1 MKMAMRRVTLSASLF
16 ALCTAFPTLI
26 APALASD
33 ESAFPAPPEAFEL
46 VLTPSDLG
54 LGQPAAMRAPDMPAP
69 DMPAPDMPASA
80 EPEPPIAV
88 QLSEAE
94 IERNFPAPP
103 ELPPLVLDSL
113 VEKPA
118 NDLATA
124 PSTEMPADPGI
135 AAAPTPPAAAEPGPM
150 LTAAIKP
157 AGPVIEQ
164 DAPTLSPL
172 TSAAPSPAETP
183 AAATVQ
189 DIPAPPY
196 PAIIVLD
203 EPATPP
209 AAGPARPVIA
219 APAAPDEITPLLAER
234 LARAVAQPW
243 LPERDERA
251 IISFYEARGHKPLWH
266 SADGL
271 TETGQRLRSQLSRA
285 PEDGLRPEDY
295 AAPRLIN
302 PRPLDLAL
310 ADIRLT
316 ALAVRYA
323 RDARGGR
330 IDPRRLSA
338 LITPKLDLPAASEVL
353 ARLDGHAEPDTVL
366 ASYQPAHE
374 GYRALKAKL
383 AELRQSQPQAQP
395 SVRIPAG
402 PAIRIG
408 MRDDRITLIRARF
421 GFAPEDSRMHDA
433 GLATVVAGFQ
443 RDNALPANGVINRAT
458 IDAMNGGGPSA
469 RSADLIANM
478 ERWRW
483 LAGDLGSEH
492 LIVNVPEYM
501 VRKVDQGQVVHA
513 ARVVVGKAERPT
525 PIFSDMMDHL
535 VLNPSWTIPPTIL
548 REDVLPKLAADPG
561 YAERRGYQVIRR
573 GNNITVR
580 QPPGPDNA
588 LGNIKFMFPNDHAVY
603 LHDTPSRNL
612 FASARRAYSSGCV
625 RVERPLRLA
634 ELVLAGTDGDWSER
648 RLQGLV
654 GSGERTI
661 RLTRKL
667 PIHIVYMTQTVDAD
681 GTLRNFE
688 DIYGFH
694 RRTREALGL

>member
-1 MKMAMRRVTLSASLF
+1 MAMRRVTLSASLF
-16 ALCTAFPTLI
+16 ALCAAFPTLI

-54 LGQPAAMRAPDMPAP
+54 LGQPAAMRTH
-69 DMPAPDMPASA
+69 A
-80 EPEPPIAV
+80 EPESLIAV
-88 QLSEAE
+88 QLSETDVK
-94 IERNFPAPP
+94 RNFPAPP
-103 ELPPLVLDSL
+103 EPPPLVLDIL

-118 NDLATA
+118 TDLATA

-135 AAAPTPPAAAEPGPM
+135 AAAPTSPAAAEPGPM

-172 TSAAPSPAETP
+172 TSAAPSPAQTP
-183 AAATVQ
+183 DAAIVQ

-203 EPATPP
+203 EPVTPP
-209 AAGPARPVIA
+209 APEPARPVI
-219 APAAPDEITPLLAER
+219 AAPDEITPLLAER
-234 LARAVAQPW
+234 LAKAVAQPW
-243 LPERDERA
+243 LPERDERT

-271 TETGQRLRSQLSRA
+271 TQTGQRLRSQLSRA
-285 PEDGLRPEDY
+285 AEDGLRPEDY
-295 AAPRLIN
+295 ATPRLIN

-421 GFAPEDSRMHDA
+421 GFAPEDGRVHDA
-433 GLATVVAGFQ
+433 GLATLVASFQ

-458 IDAMNGGGPSA
+458 IDAMNGGGPTA
-469 RSADLIANM
+469 KSADLIANM

-483 LAGDLGSEH
+483 LAGDLGSEY
-492 LIVNVPEYM
+492 LIINVPEYM
-501 VRKVDQGQVVHA
+501 VRKVDHGEVVHA

-525 PIFSDMMDHL
+525 PIFSDLMDHL

-548 REDVLPKLAADPG
+548 REDILPRLAADPG

-580 QPPGPDNA
+580 QPPGPANA

-625 RVERPLRLA
+625 RVERPLKLA
-634 ELVLAGTDGDWSER
+634 ELVLAGTDGGWSEQ
-648 RLQGLV
+648 RLQSLV

-667 PIHIVYMTQTVDAD
+667 PIHIVYMTQAVDTD

>member
-1 MKMAMRRVTLSASLF
+1 MAARRVTLSASLI
-16 ALCTAFPTLI
+16 ALCVAFPALI

-33 ESAFPAPPEAFEL
+33 ESAFPAPPEAIEL
-46 VLTPSDLG
+46 VLTPADLG
-54 LGQPAAMRAPDMPAP
+54 QDQTVPNPV
-69 DMPAPDMPASA
+69 SA
-80 EPEPPIAV
+80 EPTPLPAI
-88 QLSEAE
+88 QLSSEE
-94 IERNFPAPP
+94 VERNFPAPP
-103 ELPPLVLDSL
+103 EPLPLVLDVP

-118 NDLATA
+118 SDL
-124 PSTEMPADPGI
+124 
-135 AAAPTPPAAAEPGPM
+135 AAAPAGGTAESPPANAGVAVAVPAAPPAMGEPGPM
-150 LTAAIKP
+150 LNSAIKP
-157 AGPVIEQ
+157 AEPVTEQ
-164 DAPTLSPL
+164 DAPTLSFL
-172 TSAAPSPAETP
+172 MTAAPSPSEMP
-183 AAATVQ
+183 AVDTV

-203 EPATPP
+203 EPTTPP
-209 AAGPARPVIA
+209 AAAPAQSVIA
-219 APAAPDEITPLLAER
+219 TPAAPDEITPLLAAR
-234 LARAVAQPW
+234 LAQAVAQPW

-251 IISFYEARGHKPLWH
+251 IVSFYEARDHKPMWH

-271 TETGQRLRSQLSRA
+271 TEAGQRLRAQLSRA
-285 PEDGLRPEDY
+285 AEDGLRPEDY

-316 ALAVRYA
+316 TLAVRYA

-338 LITPKLDLPAASEVL
+338 LITPKLDLPAARDVL

-383 AELRQSQPQAQP
+383 AEVRQSQPQAQP

-421 GFAPEDSRMHDA
+421 GFAPEDGRMHDA
-433 GLATVVAGFQ
+433 GLATVVASFQ
-443 RDNALPANGVINRAT
+443 RENGLPSNGIINRAT
-458 IDAMNGGGPSA
+458 IDAMNGGTASA
-469 RSADLIANM
+469 KSADLIANM

-483 LAGDLGSEH
+483 LPGDLGSEH

-501 VRKVDQGQVVHA
+501 VRKVENGEVIHA
-513 ARVVVGKAERPT
+513 SRVVVGKAERPT
-525 PIFSDMMDHL
+525 PIFSDLMDHL

-548 REDVLPKLAADPG
+548 RQDILPKLAADPG

-580 QPPGPDNA
+580 QPPGPGNA

-612 FASARRAYSSGCV
+612 FASARRAHSSGCV

-634 ELVLAGTDGDWSER
+634 ELVLAGTDGGWSER
-648 RLQGLV
+648 RLQSLV

-667 PIHIVYMTQTVDAD
+667 PIHIVYMTQAVDAD

>member
-16 ALCTAFPTLI
+16 ALCAAFPTLI

-54 LGQPAAMRAPDMPAP
+54 LGQPAAMRTH
-69 DMPAPDMPASA
+69 A
-80 EPEPPIAV
+80 EPESLIAV
-88 QLSEAE
+88 QLSETDVK
-94 IERNFPAPP
+94 RNFPAPP
-103 ELPPLVLDSL
+103 EPPPLVLDIL

-118 NDLATA
+118 TDLATA

-135 AAAPTPPAAAEPGPM
+135 AAAPTSPAAAEPGPM

-172 TSAAPSPAETP
+172 TSAAPSPAQTP
-183 AAATVQ
+183 DAAIVQ

-203 EPATPP
+203 EPVTPP
-209 AAGPARPVIA
+209 APEPARPVI
-219 APAAPDEITPLLAER
+219 AAPDEITPLLAER
-234 LARAVAQPW
+234 LAKAVAQPW
-243 LPERDERA
+243 LPERDERT

-271 TETGQRLRSQLSRA
+271 TQTGQRLRSQLSRA
-285 PEDGLRPEDY
+285 AEDGLRPEDY
-295 AAPRLIN
+295 ATPRLIN

-421 GFAPEDSRMHDA
+421 GFAPEDGRVHDA
-433 GLATVVAGFQ
+433 GLATLVASFQ

-458 IDAMNGGGPSA
+458 IDAMNGGGPTA
-469 RSADLIANM
+469 KSADLIANM

-483 LAGDLGSEH
+483 LAGDLGSEY
-492 LIVNVPEYM
+492 LIINVPEYM
-501 VRKVDQGQVVHA
+501 VRKVDHGEVVHA

-525 PIFSDMMDHL
+525 PIFSDLMDHL

-548 REDVLPKLAADPG
+548 REDILPKLAADPG

-580 QPPGPDNA
+580 QPPGPANA

-625 RVERPLRLA
+625 RVERPLKLA
-634 ELVLAGTDGDWSER
+634 ELVLAGTDGGWSEQ
-648 RLQGLV
+648 RLQSLV

-667 PIHIVYMTQTVDAD
+667 PIHIVYMTQAVDTD

>member
-1 MKMAMRRVTLSASLF
+1 MAMRRVTLSASLF
-16 ALCTAFPTLI
+16 ALCAAFPTLI

-54 LGQPAAMRAPDMPAP
+54 LGQPAAMRTH
-69 DMPAPDMPASA
+69 A
-80 EPEPPIAV
+80 EPESLIAV
-88 QLSEAE
+88 QLSETDVK
-94 IERNFPAPP
+94 RNFPAPP
-103 ELPPLVLDSL
+103 EPPPLVLDIL

-118 NDLATA
+118 TDLATA

-135 AAAPTPPAAAEPGPM
+135 AAAPTSPAAAEPGPM

-172 TSAAPSPAETP
+172 TSAAPSPAQTP
-183 AAATVQ
+183 DAAIVQ

-203 EPATPP
+203 EPVTPP
-209 AAGPARPVIA
+209 APEPARPVI
-219 APAAPDEITPLLAER
+219 AAPDEITPLLAER
-234 LARAVAQPW
+234 LAKAVAQPW
-243 LPERDERA
+243 LPERDERT

-271 TETGQRLRSQLSRA
+271 TQTGQRLRSQLSRA
-285 PEDGLRPEDY
+285 AEDGLRPEDY
-295 AAPRLIN
+295 ATPRLIN

-421 GFAPEDSRMHDA
+421 GFAPEDGRVHDA
-433 GLATVVAGFQ
+433 GLATLVASFQ

-458 IDAMNGGGPSA
+458 IDAMNGGGPTA
-469 RSADLIANM
+469 KSADLIANM

-483 LAGDLGSEH
+483 LAGDLGSEY
-492 LIVNVPEYM
+492 LIINVPEYM
-501 VRKVDQGQVVHA
+501 VRKVDHGEVVHA

-525 PIFSDMMDHL
+525 PIFSDLMDHL

-548 REDVLPKLAADPG
+548 REDILPKLAADPG

-580 QPPGPDNA
+580 QPPGPANA

-625 RVERPLRLA
+625 RVERPLKLA
-634 ELVLAGTDGDWSER
+634 ELVLAGTDGGWSEQ
-648 RLQGLV
+648 RLQSLV

-667 PIHIVYMTQTVDAD
+667 PIHIVYMTQAVDAD

>member
-16 ALCTAFPTLI
+16 ALCAAFPTLI

-54 LGQPAAMRAPDMPAP
+54 LGQPAAMRTP
-69 DMPAPDMPASA
+69 A
-80 EPEPPIAV
+80 EPESLIAV
-88 QLSEAE
+88 QLSETDVK
-94 IERNFPAPP
+94 RNFPAPP
-103 ELPPLVLDSL
+103 EPPPLVLDIL

-118 NDLATA
+118 TDLATA
-124 PSTEMPADPGI
+124 PSTEMPADPGV
-135 AAAPTPPAAAEPGPM
+135 AAAPTSPAAAEPGPM

-172 TSAAPSPAETP
+172 TSAAPSPAQTP
-183 AAATVQ
+183 DAAIVQ

-203 EPATPP
+203 EPVTPP
-209 AAGPARPVIA
+209 APEPARPVI
-219 APAAPDEITPLLAER
+219 AAPDEITPLLAER
-234 LARAVAQPW
+234 LAKAVAQPW
-243 LPERDERA
+243 LPERDERT

-271 TETGQRLRSQLSRA
+271 TQTGQRLRSQLSRA
-285 PEDGLRPEDY
+285 AEDGLRPEDY
-295 AAPRLIN
+295 ATPRLIN

-421 GFAPEDSRMHDA
+421 GFAPEDGRVHDA
-433 GLATVVAGFQ
+433 GLATLVASFQ

-458 IDAMNGGGPSA
+458 IDAMNGGGPTA
-469 RSADLIANM
+469 KSADLIANM

-483 LAGDLGSEH
+483 LAGDLGSEY
-492 LIVNVPEYM
+492 LIINVPEYM
-501 VRKVDQGQVVHA
+501 VRKVDHGEVVHA

-525 PIFSDMMDHL
+525 PIFSDLMDHL

-548 REDVLPKLAADPG
+548 REDILPRLAADPG

-580 QPPGPDNA
+580 QPPGPANA

-625 RVERPLRLA
+625 RVERPLKLA
-634 ELVLAGTDGDWSER
+634 ELVLAGTDGGWSEQ
-648 RLQGLV
+648 RLQSLV

-667 PIHIVYMTQTVDAD
+667 PIHIVYMTQAVDTD

>member
-1 MKMAMRRVTLSASLF
+1 MAMRRVTLSASLF
-16 ALCTAFPTLI
+16 ALCAAFPTLI
-26 APALASD
+26 TPALASD

-54 LGQPAAMRAPDMPAP
+54 LGQSTAVLAPV
-69 DMPAPDMPASA
+69 
-80 EPEPPIAV
+80 EPEPLIAV

-94 IERNFPAPP
+94 VERNFPAPP
-103 ELPPLVLDSL
+103 ELPPLVLDIP

-118 NDLATA
+118 TDLATA
-124 PSTEMPADPGI
+124 PATEAPAALPVDSDI
-135 AAAPTPPAAAEPGPM
+135 AAAPASPATAEPGPM

-157 AGPVIEQ
+157 AEPVIEQ
-164 DAPTLSPL
+164 DAPALSPL

-183 AAATVQ
+183 ATAIVQ

-209 AAGPARPVIA
+209 AAEPARPVIA

-234 LARAVAQPW
+234 LAKAVAQSW

-266 SADGL
+266 SAEGL
-271 TETGQRLRSQLSRA
+271 TEIGQRLRTQLSRA
-285 PEDGLRPEDY
+285 AEDGLRPEDY

-338 LITPKLDLPAASEVL
+338 LITPKLDLPSAGEVL

-395 SVRIPAG
+395 LVRIPAG

-421 GFAPEDSRMHDA
+421 GFAPEDGRMHDA
-433 GLATVVAGFQ
+433 GLATVVASFQ

-458 IDAMNGGGPSA
+458 IDAMNGGDPSA
-469 RSADLIANM
+469 KSADLIANM

-483 LAGDLGSEH
+483 LPGDLGTEH

-501 VRKVDQGQVVHA
+501 VRKVENGEVVHA

-525 PIFSDMMDHL
+525 PIFSDLMDHL

-548 REDVLPKLAADPG
+548 RKDVLPKLAADPG

-580 QPPGPDNA
+580 QPPGPANA

-625 RVERPLRLA
+625 RVERPLKLA
-634 ELVLAGTDGDWSER
+634 EMVLAGTDGGWSER
-648 RLQGLV
+648 RLQSLV

-667 PIHIVYMTQTVDAD
+667 PIHIVYMTQAVDAD

-688 DIYGFH
+688 DIYGFQ

>member
-1 MKMAMRRVTLSASLF
+1 MAMRRVTLSASLF
-16 ALCTAFPTLI
+16 ALCAAFPTLI

-54 LGQPAAMRAPDMPAP
+54 LGQPAAMRTH
-69 DMPAPDMPASA
+69 A
-80 EPEPPIAV
+80 EPESLIAV
-88 QLSEAE
+88 QLSETDVK
-94 IERNFPAPP
+94 RNFPAPP
-103 ELPPLVLDSL
+103 EPPPLVLDIL

-118 NDLATA
+118 TDLATA
-124 PSTEMPADPGI
+124 PSTEMPADPGV
-135 AAAPTPPAAAEPGPM
+135 AAAPTSPAAAEPGPM

-172 TSAAPSPAETP
+172 TSAAPSPAQTP
-183 AAATVQ
+183 DAAIVQ

-203 EPATPP
+203 EPVTPP
-209 AAGPARPVIA
+209 APEPARPVI
-219 APAAPDEITPLLAER
+219 AAPDEITPLLAER
-234 LARAVAQPW
+234 LAKAVAQPW
-243 LPERDERA
+243 LPERDERT

-271 TETGQRLRSQLSRA
+271 TQTGQRLRSQLSRA
-285 PEDGLRPEDY
+285 AEDGLRPEDY
-295 AAPRLIN
+295 ATPRLIN

-421 GFAPEDSRMHDA
+421 GFAPEDGRVHDA
-433 GLATVVAGFQ
+433 GLATLVASFQ

-458 IDAMNGGGPSA
+458 IDAMNGGGPTA
-469 RSADLIANM
+469 KSADLIANM

-483 LAGDLGSEH
+483 LAGDLGSEY
-492 LIVNVPEYM
+492 LIINVPEYM
-501 VRKVDQGQVVHA
+501 VRKVDHGEVVHA

-525 PIFSDMMDHL
+525 PIFSDLMDHL

-548 REDVLPKLAADPG
+548 REDILPRLAADPG

-580 QPPGPDNA
+580 QPPGPANA

-625 RVERPLRLA
+625 RVERPLKLA
-634 ELVLAGTDGDWSER
+634 ELVLAGTDGGWSEQ
-648 RLQGLV
+648 RLQSLV

-667 PIHIVYMTQTVDAD
+667 PIHIVYMTQAVDTD

>member
-1 MKMAMRRVTLSASLF
+1 MAMRRVTLSASLF
-16 ALCTAFPTLI
+16 ALCAAFPTLI

-54 LGQPAAMRAPDMPAP
+54 LGQPAAMRTP
-69 DMPAPDMPASA
+69 A
-80 EPEPPIAV
+80 EPESLIAV
-88 QLSEAE
+88 QLSETE
-94 IERNFPAPP
+94 VKRNFPAPP
-103 ELPPLVLDSL
+103 EPPPLVLDIL

-118 NDLATA
+118 TDLATA

-135 AAAPTPPAAAEPGPM
+135 AAAPTSPAAAEPGPM

-172 TSAAPSPAETP
+172 TSAAPSPAQTP
-183 AAATVQ
+183 DAAIVQ

-203 EPATPP
+203 EPVTPP
-209 AAGPARPVIA
+209 APEPARPVI
-219 APAAPDEITPLLAER
+219 AAPDEITPLLAER
-234 LARAVAQPW
+234 LAKAVAQPW
-243 LPERDERA
+243 LPERDERT

-271 TETGQRLRSQLSRA
+271 TQTGQRLRSQLSRA
-285 PEDGLRPEDY
+285 AEDGLRPEDY
-295 AAPRLIN
+295 ATPRLIN

-421 GFAPEDSRMHDA
+421 GFAPEDGRVHDA
-433 GLATVVAGFQ
+433 GLATLVASFQ

-458 IDAMNGGGPSA
+458 IDAMNGGGPTA
-469 RSADLIANM
+469 KSADLIANM

-483 LAGDLGSEH
+483 LAGDLGSEY
-492 LIVNVPEYM
+492 LIINVPEYM
-501 VRKVDQGQVVHA
+501 VRKVDHGEVVHA

-525 PIFSDMMDHL
+525 PIFSDLMDHL

-548 REDVLPKLAADPG
+548 REDILPRLAADPG

-580 QPPGPDNA
+580 QPPGPANA

-625 RVERPLRLA
+625 RVERPLKLA
-634 ELVLAGTDGDWSER
+634 ELVLAGTDGGWSEQ
-648 RLQGLV
+648 RLQSLV

-667 PIHIVYMTQTVDAD
+667 PIHIVYMTQAVDTD

>member
-16 ALCTAFPTLI
+16 ALCAAFPTLI

-54 LGQPAAMRAPDMPAP
+54 LGQPAAMRTP
-69 DMPAPDMPASA
+69 A
-80 EPEPPIAV
+80 EPESLIAV
-88 QLSEAE
+88 QLSETE
-94 IERNFPAPP
+94 VKRNFPAPP
-103 ELPPLVLDSL
+103 EPPPLVLDIL

-118 NDLATA
+118 TDLATA

-135 AAAPTPPAAAEPGPM
+135 AAAPTSPAAAEPGPM

-172 TSAAPSPAETP
+172 TSAAPSPAQTP
-183 AAATVQ
+183 DAAIVQ

-203 EPATPP
+203 EPVTPP
-209 AAGPARPVIA
+209 APEPARPVI
-219 APAAPDEITPLLAER
+219 AAPDEITPLLAER
-234 LARAVAQPW
+234 LAKAVAQPW
-243 LPERDERA
+243 LPERDERT

-271 TETGQRLRSQLSRA
+271 TQTGQRLRSQLSRA
-285 PEDGLRPEDY
+285 AEDGLRPEDY
-295 AAPRLIN
+295 ATPRLIN

-421 GFAPEDSRMHDA
+421 GFAPEDGRVHDA
-433 GLATVVAGFQ
+433 GLATLVASFQ

-458 IDAMNGGGPSA
+458 IDAMNGGGPTA
-469 RSADLIANM
+469 KSADLIANM

-483 LAGDLGSEH
+483 LAGDLGSEY
-492 LIVNVPEYM
+492 LIINVPEYM
-501 VRKVDQGQVVHA
+501 VRKVDHGEVVHA

-525 PIFSDMMDHL
+525 PIFSDLMDHL

-548 REDVLPKLAADPG
+548 REDILPRLAADPG

-580 QPPGPDNA
+580 QPPGPANA

-625 RVERPLRLA
+625 RVERPLKLA
-634 ELVLAGTDGDWSER
+634 ELVLAGTDGGWSEQ
-648 RLQGLV
+648 RLQSLV

-667 PIHIVYMTQTVDAD
+667 PIHIVYMTQAVDAD

>member
-16 ALCTAFPTLI
+16 ALCAAFPTLI

-54 LGQPAAMRAPDMPAP
+54 LGQPAAMRTH
-69 DMPAPDMPASA
+69 A
-80 EPEPPIAV
+80 EPESLIAV
-88 QLSEAE
+88 QLSETDVK
-94 IERNFPAPP
+94 RNFPAPP
-103 ELPPLVLDSL
+103 EPPPLVLDIL

-118 NDLATA
+118 TDLATA

-135 AAAPTPPAAAEPGPM
+135 AAAPTSPAAAEPGPM

-172 TSAAPSPAETP
+172 TSAAPSPAQTP
-183 AAATVQ
+183 DAAIVQ

-203 EPATPP
+203 EPVTPP
-209 AAGPARPVIA
+209 APEPARPVI
-219 APAAPDEITPLLAER
+219 AAPDEITPLLAER
-234 LARAVAQPW
+234 LAKAVAQPW
-243 LPERDERA
+243 LPERDERT

-271 TETGQRLRSQLSRA
+271 TQTGQRLRSQLSRA
-285 PEDGLRPEDY
+285 AEDGLRPEDY
-295 AAPRLIN
+295 ATPRLIN

-421 GFAPEDSRMHDA
+421 GFAPEDGRVHDA
-433 GLATVVAGFQ
+433 GLATLVASFQ

-458 IDAMNGGGPSA
+458 IDAMNGGGPTA
-469 RSADLIANM
+469 KSADLIANM

-483 LAGDLGSEH
+483 LAGDLGSEY
-492 LIVNVPEYM
+492 LIINVPEYM
-501 VRKVDQGQVVHA
+501 VRKVDHGEVVHA

-525 PIFSDMMDHL
+525 PIFSDLMDHL

-548 REDVLPKLAADPG
+548 REDILPRLAADPG

-580 QPPGPDNA
+580 QPPGPANA

-625 RVERPLRLA
+625 RVERPLKLA
-634 ELVLAGTDGDWSER
+634 ELVLAGTDGGWSEQ
-648 RLQGLV
+648 RLQSLV

-667 PIHIVYMTQTVDAD
+667 PIHIVYMTQAVDTD

>member
-1 MKMAMRRVTLSASLF
+1 MAMRRVTLSASLF
-16 ALCTAFPTLI
+16 ALCAAFPTLI

-54 LGQPAAMRAPDMPAP
+54 LGQPTAMLAPV
-69 DMPAPDMPASA
+69 
-80 EPEPPIAV
+80 EPEPLIAV
-88 QLSEAE
+88 QISETE
-94 IERNFPAPP
+94 VERNFPAPP
-103 ELPPLVLDSL
+103 EPPPLVLDIP

-118 NDLATA
+118 TDLARA
-124 PSTEMPADPGI
+124 PSTEAPAALPVDSGI
-135 AAAPTPPAAAEPGPM
+135 AAAPASPATAEPGPM
-150 LTAAIKP
+150 LTATIKP
-157 AGPVIEQ
+157 AEPVIEQ
-164 DAPTLSPL
+164 DAPALSPL

-183 AAATVQ
+183 AAAIVQ

-209 AAGPARPVIA
+209 AAEPARPVIA

-234 LARAVAQPW
+234 LAKAVAQPW

-266 SADGL
+266 SAEGL
-271 TETGQRLRSQLSRA
+271 TETGQRLRTQLSRA
-285 PEDGLRPEDY
+285 AEDGLRPEDY

-338 LITPKLDLPAASEVL
+338 LITPKLDLPSAGEVL

-366 ASYQPAHE
+366 ASYQPTHE
-374 GYRALKAKL
+374 GYRALKSKL
-383 AELRQSQPQAQP
+383 AELRQSQPQPQP

-421 GFAPEDSRMHDA
+421 GFAPEDGRMHDA
-433 GLATVVAGFQ
+433 GLATVVASFQ

-458 IDAMNGGGPSA
+458 IDAMNGGDPSA
-469 RSADLIANM
+469 KSADLIANM

-483 LAGDLGSEH
+483 LPGDLGSEH

-501 VRKVDQGQVVHA
+501 VRKVENGEVVHA

-525 PIFSDMMDHL
+525 PIFSDLMDHL

-548 REDVLPKLAADPG
+548 RKDVLPKLAADPS

-580 QPPGPDNA
+580 QPPGPANA

-625 RVERPLRLA
+625 RVERPLKLA
-634 ELVLAGTDGDWSER
+634 ELVLAGTDGGWSER
-648 RLQGLV
+648 RLQSLV

-667 PIHIVYMTQTVDAD
+667 PIHIVYMTQAVDAD

>member
-16 ALCTAFPTLI
+16 ALCAAFPTLI

-54 LGQPAAMRAPDMPAP
+54 LGQPAAMRTP
-69 DMPAPDMPASA
+69 A
-80 EPEPPIAV
+80 EPESLIAV
-88 QLSEAE
+88 QLSETDVK
-94 IERNFPAPP
+94 RNFPAPP
-103 ELPPLVLDSL
+103 EPPPLVLDIL

-118 NDLATA
+118 TDLATA

-135 AAAPTPPAAAEPGPM
+135 AAAPTSPAAAEPGPM

-172 TSAAPSPAETP
+172 TSAAPSPAQTP
-183 AAATVQ
+183 DAAIVQ

-203 EPATPP
+203 EPVTPP
-209 AAGPARPVIA
+209 APEPARPVI
-219 APAAPDEITPLLAER
+219 AAPDEITPLLAER
-234 LARAVAQPW
+234 LAKAVAQPW
-243 LPERDERA
+243 LPERDERT

-271 TETGQRLRSQLSRA
+271 TQTGQRLRSQLSRA
-285 PEDGLRPEDY
+285 AEDGLRPEDY
-295 AAPRLIN
+295 ATPRLIN

-421 GFAPEDSRMHDA
+421 GFAPEDGRVHDA
-433 GLATVVAGFQ
+433 GLATLVASFQ

-458 IDAMNGGGPSA
+458 IDAMNGGGPTA
-469 RSADLIANM
+469 KSADLIANM

-483 LAGDLGSEH
+483 LAGDLGSEY
-492 LIVNVPEYM
+492 LIINVPEYM
-501 VRKVDQGQVVHA
+501 VRKVDHGEVVHA

-525 PIFSDMMDHL
+525 PIFSDLMDHL

-548 REDVLPKLAADPG
+548 REDILPKLAADPG

-580 QPPGPDNA
+580 QPPGPANA

-625 RVERPLRLA
+625 RVERPLKLA
-634 ELVLAGTDGDWSER
+634 ELVLAGTDGGWSEQ
-648 RLQGLV
+648 RLQSLV

-667 PIHIVYMTQTVDAD
+667 PIHIVYMTQAVDTD

>member
-1 MKMAMRRVTLSASLF
+1 MAMRRVTLSASLF
-16 ALCTAFPTLI
+16 ALCAAFPTLI
-26 APALASD
+26 TPALASD

-54 LGQPAAMRAPDMPAP
+54 LGQSTAVLAPV
-69 DMPAPDMPASA
+69 
-80 EPEPPIAV
+80 EPEPLTAV

-94 IERNFPAPP
+94 VERNFPAPP
-103 ELPPLVLDSL
+103 ELPPLVLDIP

-118 NDLATA
+118 TDLATA
-124 PSTEMPADPGI
+124 PATEAPAALPVDSGI
-135 AAAPTPPAAAEPGPM
+135 AAAPASPATAEPGPM

-157 AGPVIEQ
+157 AEPVIEQ

-183 AAATVQ
+183 AAAIVQ
-189 DIPAPPY
+189 NIPTPPY

-209 AAGPARPVIA
+209 AAEPARPVIA

-234 LARAVAQPW
+234 LAKAVAQPW

-266 SADGL
+266 SAEGL
-271 TETGQRLRSQLSRA
+271 TEVGQRLRTQLSRA
-285 PEDGLRPEDY
+285 AEDGLRPEDY

-316 ALAVRYA
+316 TLAVRYA

-338 LITPKLDLPAASEVL
+338 LITPKLDLPSAGEVL

-395 SVRIPAG
+395 LVRIPAG

-421 GFAPEDSRMHDA
+421 GFAPEDGRMHDA
-433 GLATVVAGFQ
+433 GLATVVASFQ

-458 IDAMNGGGPSA
+458 IDAMNGGDPSA
-469 RSADLIANM
+469 KSADLIANM

-483 LAGDLGSEH
+483 LPGDLGSEH

-501 VRKVDQGQVVHA
+501 VRKVENGEVVHA

-525 PIFSDMMDHL
+525 PIFSDLMDHL

-548 REDVLPKLAADPG
+548 RKDVLPKLAADPG

-580 QPPGPDNA
+580 QPPGPGNA

-625 RVERPLRLA
+625 RVERPLKLA
-634 ELVLAGTDGDWSER
+634 EMVLAGTDGGWSER
-648 RLQGLV
+648 RLQSLV

-667 PIHIVYMTQTVDAD
+667 PIHIVYMTQAVDAD

-688 DIYGFH
+688 DIYGFQ

>member
-1 MKMAMRRVTLSASLF
+1 
-16 ALCTAFPTLI
+16 
-26 APALASD
+26 
-33 ESAFPAPPEAFEL
+33 
-46 VLTPSDLG
+46 
-54 LGQPAAMRAPDMPAP
+54 
-69 DMPAPDMPASA
+69 
-80 EPEPPIAV
+80 
-88 QLSEAE
+88 
-94 IERNFPAPP
+94 
-103 ELPPLVLDSL
+103 
-113 VEKPA
+113 
-118 NDLATA
+118 
-124 PSTEMPADPGI
+124 
-135 AAAPTPPAAAEPGPM
+135 
-150 LTAAIKP
+150 
-157 AGPVIEQ
+157 
-164 DAPTLSPL
+164 
-172 TSAAPSPAETP
+172 
-183 AAATVQ
+183 
-189 DIPAPPY
+189 
-196 PAIIVLD
+196 
-203 EPATPP
+203 
-209 AAGPARPVIA
+209 
-219 APAAPDEITPLLAER
+219 
-234 LARAVAQPW
+234 VAQPW
-243 LPERDERA
+243 LPERDERT

-271 TETGQRLRSQLSRA
+271 TQTGQRLRSQLSRA
-285 PEDGLRPEDY
+285 AEDGLRPEDY
-295 AAPRLIN
+295 ATPRLIN

-421 GFAPEDSRMHDA
+421 GFAPEDGRVHDA
-433 GLATVVAGFQ
+433 GLATLVASFQ

-458 IDAMNGGGPSA
+458 IDAMNGGGPTA
-469 RSADLIANM
+469 KSADLIANM

-483 LAGDLGSEH
+483 LAGDLGSEY
-492 LIVNVPEYM
+492 LIINVPEYM
-501 VRKVDQGQVVHA
+501 VRKVDHGEVVHA

-525 PIFSDMMDHL
+525 PIFSDLMDHL

-548 REDVLPKLAADPG
+548 REDILPRLAADPG

-580 QPPGPDNA
+580 QPPGPANA

-625 RVERPLRLA
+625 RVERPLKLA
-634 ELVLAGTDGDWSER
+634 ELVLAGTDGGWSEQ
-648 RLQGLV
+648 RLQSLV

-667 PIHIVYMTQTVDAD
+667 PIHIVYMTQAVDTD

>member
-1 MKMAMRRVTLSASLF
+1 MAMRRVTLSASLF
-16 ALCTAFPTLI
+16 ALCAAFPTLI

-54 LGQPAAMRAPDMPAP
+54 LGQPAAMRTP
-69 DMPAPDMPASA
+69 A
-80 EPEPPIAV
+80 EPESLIAV
-88 QLSEAE
+88 QLSETDVK
-94 IERNFPAPP
+94 RNFPAPP
-103 ELPPLVLDSL
+103 EPPPLVLDIL

-118 NDLATA
+118 TDLATA

-135 AAAPTPPAAAEPGPM
+135 AAAPTSPAAAEPGPM

-172 TSAAPSPAETP
+172 TSAAPSPAQTP
-183 AAATVQ
+183 DAAIVQ

-203 EPATPP
+203 EPVTPP
-209 AAGPARPVIA
+209 APEPARPVI
-219 APAAPDEITPLLAER
+219 AAPDEITPLLAER
-234 LARAVAQPW
+234 LAKAVAQPW
-243 LPERDERA
+243 LPERDERT

-271 TETGQRLRSQLSRA
+271 TQTGQRLRSQLSRA
-285 PEDGLRPEDY
+285 AEDGLRPEDY
-295 AAPRLIN
+295 ATPRLIN

-421 GFAPEDSRMHDA
+421 GFAPEDGRVHDA
-433 GLATVVAGFQ
+433 GLATLVASFQ

-458 IDAMNGGGPSA
+458 IDAMNGGGPTA
-469 RSADLIANM
+469 KSADLIANM

-483 LAGDLGSEH
+483 LAGDLGSEY
-492 LIVNVPEYM
+492 LIINVPEYM
-501 VRKVDQGQVVHA
+501 VRKVDHGEVVHA

-525 PIFSDMMDHL
+525 PIFSDLMDHL

-548 REDVLPKLAADPG
+548 REDILPRLAADPG

-580 QPPGPDNA
+580 QPPGPANA

-625 RVERPLRLA
+625 RVERPLKLA
-634 ELVLAGTDGDWSER
+634 ELVLAGTDGGWSEQ
-648 RLQGLV
+648 RLQSLV

-667 PIHIVYMTQTVDAD
+667 PIHIVYMTQAVDAD

>member
-16 ALCTAFPTLI
+16 ALCAAFPTLI

-54 LGQPAAMRAPDMPAP
+54 LGQPAAMRTH
-69 DMPAPDMPASA
+69 A
-80 EPEPPIAV
+80 EPESLIAV
-88 QLSEAE
+88 QLSETE
-94 IERNFPAPP
+94 VRRNFPAPP
-103 ELPPLVLDSL
+103 EPPPLVLDIL

-118 NDLATA
+118 TDLATA

-135 AAAPTPPAAAEPGPM
+135 AAAPTSPAAAEPGPM

-172 TSAAPSPAETP
+172 TSAAPSPAQTP
-183 AAATVQ
+183 DAAIVQ

-203 EPATPP
+203 EPVTPP
-209 AAGPARPVIA
+209 APEPARPVI
-219 APAAPDEITPLLAER
+219 AAPDEITPLLAER
-234 LARAVAQPW
+234 LAKAVAQPW
-243 LPERDERA
+243 LPERDERT

-271 TETGQRLRSQLSRA
+271 TQTGQRLRSQLSRA
-285 PEDGLRPEDY
+285 AEDGLRPEDY
-295 AAPRLIN
+295 ATPRLIN

-421 GFAPEDSRMHDA
+421 GFAPEDGRVHDA
-433 GLATVVAGFQ
+433 GLATLVASFQ

-458 IDAMNGGGPSA
+458 IDAMNGGGPTA
-469 RSADLIANM
+469 KSADLIANM

-483 LAGDLGSEH
+483 LAGDLGSEY
-492 LIVNVPEYM
+492 LIINVPEYM
-501 VRKVDQGQVVHA
+501 VRKVDHGEVVHA

-525 PIFSDMMDHL
+525 PIFSDLMDHL

-548 REDVLPKLAADPG
+548 REDILPRLAADPG

-580 QPPGPDNA
+580 QPPGPANA

-625 RVERPLRLA
+625 RVERPLKLA
-634 ELVLAGTDGDWSER
+634 ELVLAGTDGGWSEQ
-648 RLQGLV
+648 RLQSLV

-667 PIHIVYMTQTVDAD
+667 PIHIVYMTQAVDTD

>member
-1 MKMAMRRVTLSASLF
+1 MAMRRVTLSASLF
-16 ALCTAFPTLI
+16 ALCAAFPTLI

-54 LGQPAAMRAPDMPAP
+54 LGQPAAMRTH
-69 DMPAPDMPASA
+69 A
-80 EPEPPIAV
+80 EPESLIAV
-88 QLSEAE
+88 QLSETE
-94 IERNFPAPP
+94 VRRNFPAPP
-103 ELPPLVLDSL
+103 EPPPLVLDIL

-118 NDLATA
+118 TDLATA

-135 AAAPTPPAAAEPGPM
+135 AAAPTSPAAAEPGPM

-172 TSAAPSPAETP
+172 TSAAPSPAQTP
-183 AAATVQ
+183 DAAIVQ

-203 EPATPP
+203 EPVTPP
-209 AAGPARPVIA
+209 APEPARPVI
-219 APAAPDEITPLLAER
+219 AAPDEITPLLAER
-234 LARAVAQPW
+234 LAKAVAQPW
-243 LPERDERA
+243 LPERDERT

-271 TETGQRLRSQLSRA
+271 TQTGQRLRSQLSRA
-285 PEDGLRPEDY
+285 AEDGLRPEDY
-295 AAPRLIN
+295 ATPRLIN

-421 GFAPEDSRMHDA
+421 GFAPEDGRVHDA
-433 GLATVVAGFQ
+433 GLATLVASFQ

-458 IDAMNGGGPSA
+458 IDAMNGGGPTA
-469 RSADLIANM
+469 KSADLIANM

-483 LAGDLGSEH
+483 LAGDLGSEY
-492 LIVNVPEYM
+492 LIINVPEYM
-501 VRKVDQGQVVHA
+501 VRKVDHGEVVHA

-525 PIFSDMMDHL
+525 PIFSDLMDHL

-548 REDVLPKLAADPG
+548 REDILPRLAADPG

-580 QPPGPDNA
+580 QPPGPANA

-625 RVERPLRLA
+625 RVERPLKLA
-634 ELVLAGTDGDWSER
+634 ELVLAGTDGGWSEQ
-648 RLQGLV
+648 RLQSLV

-667 PIHIVYMTQTVDAD
+667 PIHIVYMTQAVDAD

>member
-1 MKMAMRRVTLSASLF
+1 MAMRRVTLSASLF
-16 ALCTAFPTLI
+16 ALCAAFPTLI

-54 LGQPAAMRAPDMPAP
+54 LGQPAAMRTH
-69 DMPAPDMPASA
+69 A
-80 EPEPPIAV
+80 EPESLIAV
-88 QLSEAE
+88 QLSETDVK
-94 IERNFPAPP
+94 RNFPAPP
-103 ELPPLVLDSL
+103 EPPPLVLDIL

-118 NDLATA
+118 TDLATA

-135 AAAPTPPAAAEPGPM
+135 AAAPTSPAAAEPGPM

-172 TSAAPSPAETP
+172 TSAAPSPAQTP
-183 AAATVQ
+183 DAAIVQ

-203 EPATPP
+203 EPVTPP
-209 AAGPARPVIA
+209 APEPARPVI
-219 APAAPDEITPLLAER
+219 AAPDEITPLLAER
-234 LARAVAQPW
+234 LAKAVAQPW
-243 LPERDERA
+243 LPERDERT

-271 TETGQRLRSQLSRA
+271 TQTGQRLRSQLSRA
-285 PEDGLRPEDY
+285 AEDGLRPEDY
-295 AAPRLIN
+295 ATPRLIN

-421 GFAPEDSRMHDA
+421 GFAPEDGRVHDA
-433 GLATVVAGFQ
+433 GLATLVASFQ

-458 IDAMNGGGPSA
+458 IDAMNGGGPTA
-469 RSADLIANM
+469 KSADLIANM

-483 LAGDLGSEH
+483 LAGDLGSEY
-492 LIVNVPEYM
+492 LIINVPEYM
-501 VRKVDQGQVVHA
+501 VRKVDHGEVVHA

-525 PIFSDMMDHL
+525 PIFSDLMDHL

-548 REDVLPKLAADPG
+548 REDILPKLAADPG

-580 QPPGPDNA
+580 QPPGPANA

-625 RVERPLRLA
+625 RVERPLKLA
-634 ELVLAGTDGDWSER
+634 ELVLAGTDGGWSEQ
-648 RLQGLV
+648 RLQSLV

-667 PIHIVYMTQTVDAD
+667 PIHIVYMTQAVDTD

>member
-16 ALCTAFPTLI
+16 ALCAAFPTLI

-54 LGQPAAMRAPDMPAP
+54 LGQPAAMRTP
-69 DMPAPDMPASA
+69 A
-80 EPEPPIAV
+80 EPESLIAV
-88 QLSEAE
+88 QLSETE
-94 IERNFPAPP
+94 VRRNFPAPP
-103 ELPPLVLDSL
+103 EPPPLVLDIL

-118 NDLATA
+118 TDLATA

-135 AAAPTPPAAAEPGPM
+135 AAAPTSPAAAEPGPM

-172 TSAAPSPAETP
+172 TSAAPSPAQTP
-183 AAATVQ
+183 DAAIVQ

-203 EPATPP
+203 EPVTPP
-209 AAGPARPVIA
+209 APEPARPVI
-219 APAAPDEITPLLAER
+219 AAPDEITPLLAER
-234 LARAVAQPW
+234 LAKAVAQPW
-243 LPERDERA
+243 LPERDERT

-271 TETGQRLRSQLSRA
+271 TQTGQRLRSQLSRA
-285 PEDGLRPEDY
+285 AEDGLRPEDY
-295 AAPRLIN
+295 ATPRLIN

-421 GFAPEDSRMHDA
+421 GFAPEDGRVHDA
-433 GLATVVAGFQ
+433 GLATLVASFQ

-458 IDAMNGGGPSA
+458 IDAMNGGGPTA
-469 RSADLIANM
+469 KSADLIANM

-483 LAGDLGSEH
+483 LAGDLGSEY
-492 LIVNVPEYM
+492 LIINVPEYM
-501 VRKVDQGQVVHA
+501 VRKVDHGEVVHA

-525 PIFSDMMDHL
+525 PIFSDLMDHL

-548 REDVLPKLAADPG
+548 REDILPRLAADPG

-580 QPPGPDNA
+580 QPPGPANA

-625 RVERPLRLA
+625 RVERPLKLA
-634 ELVLAGTDGDWSER
+634 ELVLAGTDGGWSEQ
-648 RLQGLV
+648 RLQSLV

-667 PIHIVYMTQTVDAD
+667 PIHIVYMTQAVDTD

>member
-1 MKMAMRRVTLSASLF
+1 MAMRRVTLSASLF
-16 ALCTAFPTLI
+16 ALCAAFPTLI

-54 LGQPAAMRAPDMPAP
+54 LGQPAAMRTP
-69 DMPAPDMPASA
+69 A
-80 EPEPPIAV
+80 EPESLIAV
-88 QLSEAE
+88 QLSETDVK
-94 IERNFPAPP
+94 RNFPAPP
-103 ELPPLVLDSL
+103 EPPPLVLDIL

-118 NDLATA
+118 TDLATA

-135 AAAPTPPAAAEPGPM
+135 AAAPTSPAAAEPGPM

-172 TSAAPSPAETP
+172 TSAAPSPAQTP
-183 AAATVQ
+183 DAAIVQ

-203 EPATPP
+203 EPVTPP
-209 AAGPARPVIA
+209 APEPARPVI
-219 APAAPDEITPLLAER
+219 AAPDEITPLLAER
-234 LARAVAQPW
+234 LAKAVAQPW
-243 LPERDERA
+243 LPERDERT

-271 TETGQRLRSQLSRA
+271 TQTGQRLRSQLSRA
-285 PEDGLRPEDY
+285 AEDGLRPEDY
-295 AAPRLIN
+295 ATPRLIN

-421 GFAPEDSRMHDA
+421 GFAPEDGRVHDA
-433 GLATVVAGFQ
+433 GLATLVASFQ

-458 IDAMNGGGPSA
+458 IDAMNGGGPTA
-469 RSADLIANM
+469 KSADLIANM

-483 LAGDLGSEH
+483 LAGDLGSEY
-492 LIVNVPEYM
+492 LIINVPEYM
-501 VRKVDQGQVVHA
+501 VRKVDHGEVVHA

-525 PIFSDMMDHL
+525 PIFSDLMDHL

-548 REDVLPKLAADPG
+548 REDILPRLAADPG

-580 QPPGPDNA
+580 QPPGPANA

-625 RVERPLRLA
+625 RVERPLKLA
-634 ELVLAGTDGDWSER
+634 ELVLAGTDGGWSEQ
-648 RLQGLV
+648 RLQSLV

-667 PIHIVYMTQTVDAD
+667 PIHIVYMTQAVDTD